1 MLDEQKEATFI
12 IVDAPVEGVLSSAT
26 HRILGELRRSQ
37 KAIHPGWIDKCV
49 QQNAI
54 ADFEPFIAAI
64 PFDTISSASQSEAEN
79 IETLSQPVRDW
90 SRAPSVDSLTVK
102 RKRRQSQLDI
112 DGFPLLEMTP
122 TSAGAIHKATDPRVR
137 PRLSTEVTPTPPSWY
152 RPTPTQHSIQPVTS
166 HHETPVDQLPPRT
179 PSVTA
184 TEGDAQKGAGSV
196 TSDVRPSST
205 RTPLSLKPLEG
216 LILFSI
222 PSDRKPPSI
231 LLTPSS
237 SQTIMDSDTIK
248 TELPDSIMLPGPASS
263 CDNVKARTAPDA
275 LFHGLSPSS
284 HLNAR
289 PRAVSSEVE
298 REDIPI
304 KGGLEVKKEDVVDHV
319 KVKIEMMETLIQ
331 TPSPRSIRVSS
342 SSLAELAG
350 PSTRPATSSNSTT
363 ANTLPLSSNGPQME
377 RYTPDDP
384 TSASIASLSI
394 DAPVSSNDIP
404 PDVVAA
410 MPSPSFDED
419 NQFSDTLSTTSSEV
433 SAMSDTTCPSDD
445 GLPPDIAVDGDRAR
459 PPSAGQQTPTIAE
472 LHSQPLLVTSTSGR
486 AEGRFT
492 PGKAKGPPTL
502 VEAAR
507 LNELIKDFDKWL
519 RAPTTCLAAQFVKD
533 MEKKVRLVHCK
544 IMEILTDRRRNS
556 AGQQCLS
563 EERLSSGT
571 DYFLKVTGR
580 SFSTRWGYLMRL
592 RSTTHLYL
600 QYQHRYLYQIFPQ
613 ADPNLILDNW
623 RGMQN

>member
-12 IVDAPVEGVLSSAT
+12 IVDAPVEGVWSLKT
-26 HRILGELRRSQ
+26 RRILGELRRSQ

-64 PFDTISSASQSEAEN
+64 PFDTVSSASQSEAKN
-79 IETLSQPVRDW
+79 IETLSQPVHDL
-90 SRAPSVDSLTVK
+90 SRAPSVDLLTVK
-102 RKRRQSQLDI
+102 GKRRQSQMEHNECSPDVNSTNGI
-112 DGFPLLEMTP
+112 
-122 TSAGAIHKATDPRVR
+122 IRKATDPRVR
-137 PRLSTEVTPTPPSWY
+137 PCLSTEVTPTPPSWY
-152 RPTPTQHSIQPVTS
+152 RPTPSQPSIQPVTS
-166 HHETPVDQLPPRT
+166 HHETPVDQLPPRK

-184 TEGDAQKGAGSV
+184 TEGDAQKGAGLV
-196 TSDVRPSST
+196 TSDGRPLT

-216 LILFSI
+216 LIPFSI
-222 PSDRKPPSI
+222 RSDRKPPSI
-231 LLTPSS
+231 LPGPSS
-237 SQTIMDSDTIK
+237 SQTMMDSATIK
-248 TELPDSIMLPGPASS
+248 TELPDPIMLPGPTSS

-298 REDIPI
+298 REDIPM
-304 KGGLEVKKEDVVDHV
+304 KGGLGVKKEDVVDHV
-319 KVKIEMMETLIQ
+319 EVKIEMMETLIQ
-331 TPSPRSIRVSS
+331 APSPGSIHVSS

-350 PSTRPATSSNSTT
+350 PSSRPATSSTSTT

-377 RYTPDDP
+377 RYTPDNP
-384 TSASIASLSI
+384 TSASIASISI
-394 DAPVSSNDIP
+394 DAPVSSNDIL

-410 MPSPSFDED
+410 MPSPNFDED

-459 PPSAGQQTPTIAE
+459 PSSARKQTPTIAE
-472 LHSQPLLVTSTSGR
+472 TQSQALLVTSTSGR
-486 AEGRFT
+486 AKGHS
-492 PGKAKGPPTL
+492 PAGKAKGPPTL

-544 IMEILTDRRRNS
+544 IMDMLTDRRRNS
-556 AGQQCLS
+556 AGQRCLS
-563 EERLSSGT
+563 EERRSSGT
-571 DYFLKVTGR
+571 DCFLKVTGR

-592 RSTTHLYL
+592 RLTMHLSL
-600 QYQHRYLYQIFPQ
+600 QFQYRDLYQIFPQ
-613 ADPNLILDNW
+613 ADPNLNPDNW
-623 RGMQN
+623 RGMQS